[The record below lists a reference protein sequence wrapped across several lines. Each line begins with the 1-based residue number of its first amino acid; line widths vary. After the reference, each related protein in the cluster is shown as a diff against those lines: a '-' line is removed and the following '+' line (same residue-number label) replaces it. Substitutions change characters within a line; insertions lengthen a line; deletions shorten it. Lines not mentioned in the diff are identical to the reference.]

1 MAPVS
6 NYLRY
11 LLNHLL
17 RSMWRRGVSEFKSGV
32 LSHDESQK
40 RRGLS
45 HFQKQGTVKK
55 GWEAQ
60 FVRFCRASG
69 LAIRQTA
76 KELRAGKRF
85 SERSTTYICPKCG
98 RTYEGGWAKFCVED
112 GTKLVKWDA

>member
-17 RSMWRRGVSEFKSGV
+17 RSMWSRGVSEFKSGV
-32 LSHDESQK
+32 LWYDESQK
-40 RRGLS
+40 SSGPS